1 MPRIRLS
8 LTAEHD
14 LEAIWRYTVSE
25 WGPEQA
31 EKYLALMKG
40 AHLLL
45 DNSYIGQARPDAK
58 AGYRVLPV
66 EKHLIFYRVS
76 EEYIDVLG
84 IPHERMDAKRHL
96 ANAAHQDK
104 ANG

>member
-1 MPRIRLS
+1 MLKIRLT

-14 LEAIWRYTVSE
+14 LETIWRYTVSE
-25 WGPEQA
+25 WGLEQA
-31 EKYLALMKG
+31 EIYLALIEKS

-45 DNSYIGQARPDAK
+45 DNPYIGQARPDVK
-58 AGYRVLPV
+58 TGYRALSV

-76 EEYIDVLG
+76 GEYIDVLG

-96 ANAAHQDK
+96 ANAIPPR
-104 ANG
+104 